1 MNGWTP
7 EEVDQLIGIVSSNA
21 VLYDQSLAGYSNRNT
36 IDLAWRS
43 VSLKFNNKS
52 DKDCSKKWQL
62 LRAGLRKRRYE
73 YLPTGSDSA
82 SKKKKRVYFDAL
94 SFLDVHMAE
103 RPTETNAPETSI
115 GNSDNEDVVTL
126 VDTENM
132 PSGPP
137 SSSSTS
143 THVGLFTV
151 GEDGILEAEDADP
164 TSSSVNIN
172 NNTTPSCSR
181 KRSKKKSNLSN
192 EVDET
197 FTQYLKSKMEKHPRE
212 KSAMG
217 LFFESIVAEVN
228 ELERCDQME
237 LRLMILNF
245 IKEKMTK

>member
-1 MNGWTP
+1 MDGWTL
-7 EEVDQLIGIVSSNA
+7 EEVDQLIGIVRSNA
-21 VLYDQSLAGYSNRNT
+21 VLYDQSLAGYSNCNT
-36 IDLAWRS
+36 IDLALRS
-43 VSLKFNNKS
+43 VSLKFSNKS

-62 LRAGLRKRRYE
+62 LRAGFRKRHHE

-82 SKKKKRVYFDAL
+82 SKKKKWVYFDAL
-94 SFLDVHMAE
+94 SFLDVYMAE
-103 RPTETNAPETSI
+103 RPTETNAPEPSI

-126 VDTENM
+126 VDIENM

-137 SSSSTS
+137 SSSSIS

-164 TSSSVNIN
+164 TSSSVN
-172 NNTTPSCSR
+172 NNTTTSCSR
-181 KRSKKKSNLSN
+181 KRGKKKSNLSN

-212 KSAMG
+212 KSAMR
-217 LFFESIVAEVN
+217 LFSESIVAEVN

>member
-1 MNGWTP
+1 MIA
-7 EEVDQLIGIVSSNA
+7 L
-21 VLYDQSLAGYSNRNT
+21 
-36 IDLAWRS
+36 
-43 VSLKFNNKS
+43 
-52 DKDCSKKWQL
+52 L
-62 LRAGLRKRRYE
+62 LRAGFRKRRHE

-82 SKKKKRVYFDAL
+82 SKKKKWVYFDAL

-103 RPTETNAPETSI
+103 RPIETNAPEPSI
-115 GNSDNEDVVTL
+115 ENSDNEDVVTL

-181 KRSKKKSNLSN
+181 KRGKKK
-192 EVDET
+192 
-197 FTQYLKSKMEKHPRE
+197 
-212 KSAMG
+212 
-217 LFFESIVAEVN
+217 
-228 ELERCDQME
+228 
-237 LRLMILNF
+237 
-245 IKEKMTK
+245 IKLI

>member
-1 MNGWTP
+1 
-7 EEVDQLIGIVSSNA
+7 
-21 VLYDQSLAGYSNRNT
+21 
-36 IDLAWRS
+36 
-43 VSLKFNNKS
+43 
-52 DKDCSKKWQL
+52 
-62 LRAGLRKRRYE
+62 
-73 YLPTGSDSA
+73 
-82 SKKKKRVYFDAL
+82 
-94 SFLDVHMAE
+94 MAE
-103 RPTETNAPETSI
+103 RPIETNAPEPSI
-115 GNSDNEDVVTL
+115 GNSNNEDVVTL

-132 PSGPP
+132 PSEPP
-137 SSSSTS
+137 SSSSTN

-172 NNTTPSCSR
+172 NNTTP
-181 KRSKKKSNLSN
+181 NY
-192 EVDET
+192 ET

-212 KSAMG
+212 KSTMG